1 MISATLQEAKAKLHQ
16 LVEQALAGED
26 VVLLRGSEI
35 VACIKPLS
43 AGDVQIVNT
52 VTDAQA
58 ARMWEE
64 IGHDNSVS
72 CDDAEEAVALLKK
85 RRRKR
90 VR

>member
-43 AGDVQIVNT
+43 AGDVQIVDT

-58 ARMWEE
+58 ARLWEE
-64 IGHDNSVS
+64 IGREDTVR
-72 CDDAEEAVALLKK
+72 CEDAGEAATILKK
-85 RRRKR
+85 RRRKQ